1 MRGKSPGSANRDQK
15 WIKAGVLALLVHV
28 VFFIFMTFGLSWK
41 TNPPE
46 GIVVDLW
53 SDLPQP
59 EQKPTKKVK
68 AQPPKPAP
76 SKKIKPV
83 PPKKVKV
90 APPKKIKVVPPKK
103 VESLPSKAD
112 IELKKEKEKKAKLAK
127 EKKEKEKKA
136 RLAKEKKE
144 KEKKAKLAKEKKEKE
159 KKAKLAKEK
168 KEREKK
174 ARIAKEKKEKERKI
188 RLAKEKKE
196 KERKIRLAKEKKEKE
211 RKIKEQNARVAAE
224 TERFQKELREEEERR
239 RLQKLAYAKAA
250 AKRNLIDEYKA
261 KILAKIKSKL
271 VLPPDLPNDPVAE
284 YNITLLPGG
293 EILSVKLRNSSGF
306 RSFDEAVERAIIL
319 ARPLPL
325 PKDKLL
331 FPNFRD
337 LGVKVHYLDD

>member
-1 MRGKSPGSANRDQK
+1 MRGVKSTGSANRDQK
-15 WIKAGVLALLVHV
+15 WLKAGVLALLVHV

-41 TNPPE
+41 THPPA

-68 AQPPKPAP
+68 ALPPKPAP
-76 SKKIKPV
+76 TKKVKPAPPKKIEPA
-83 PPKKVKV
+83 PPKKVKP
-90 APPKKIKVVPPKK
+90 APPKK

-112 IELKKEKEKKAKLAK
+112 IELKKEKEKKQKLAK
-127 EKKEKEKKA
+127 EKKVKEKKA
-136 RLAKEKKE
+136 RLAKEKK
-144 KEKKAKLAKEKKEKE
+144 A
-159 KKAKLAKEK
+159 
-168 KEREKK
+168 
-174 ARIAKEKKEKERKI
+174 
-188 RLAKEKKE
+188 RLAKEKKA
-196 KERKIRLAKEKKEKE
+196 RLAKEKKEKE

-224 TERFQKELREEEERR
+224 TERFQKELRAEEERR
-239 RLQKLAYAKAA
+239 RLQRLAYAQAA

-271 VLPPDLPNDPVAE
+271 VLPPDLPNDPIAE
-284 YNITLLPGG
+284 YGITLLPGG
-293 EILSVKLRNSSGF
+293 EILSVKLRKSSGF

-325 PKDKLL
+325 PKDKSL

>member
-1 MRGKSPGSANRDQK
+1 MRGVKSTGSANRDQK
-15 WIKAGVLALLVHV
+15 WLKAGVLALLVHV

-41 TNPPE
+41 TNPPA

-68 AQPPKPAP
+68 ALPPKPAP
-76 SKKIKPV
+76 TKKVKPAPPKKIEPA
-83 PPKKVKV
+83 PPKKVKP
-90 APPKKIKVVPPKK
+90 APPKK

-112 IELKKEKEKKAKLAK
+112 IELKKEKEKKQKLAK
-127 EKKEKEKKA
+127 EKKV
-136 RLAKEKKE
+136 
-144 KEKKAKLAKEKKEKE
+144 KEKKAKLAKEKKAKLAKEKKAKE

-168 KEREKK
+168 K
-174 ARIAKEKKEKERKI
+174 AKEKK
-188 RLAKEKKE
+188 A
-196 KERKIRLAKEKKEKE
+196 RLAKEKKEKE

-224 TERFQKELREEEERR
+224 TERFQKELRAEEERR
-239 RLQKLAYAKAA
+239 RLQRLAYAQAA

-271 VLPPDLPNDPVAE
+271 VLPPDLPNDPIAE
-284 YNITLLPGG
+284 YGITLLPGG
-293 EILSVKLRNSSGF
+293 EILSVKLRKSSGF

-325 PKDKLL
+325 PKDKSL

>member
-41 TNPPE
+41 TNPPA

-68 AQPPKPAP
+68 ALPPKPVEP
-76 SKKIKPV
+76 PKKVKPV
-83 PPKKVKV
+83 PPKKVKS
-90 APPKKIKVVPPKK
+90 APPKEVKAAPKK
-103 VESLPSKAD
+103 VKPLPSKAD
-112 IELKKEKEKKAKLAK
+112 IELKKEKEKKAKLAKEKKEKEKKAKLAKEKKEKEKKARLAK

-159 KKAKLAKEK
+159 KKA
-168 KEREKK
+168 
-174 ARIAKEKKEKERKI
+174 
-188 RLAKEKKE
+188 
-196 KERKIRLAKEKKEKE
+196 RLAKEKKEKE

-239 RLQKLAYAKAA
+239 RLQKLAYAQAA

>member
-1 MRGKSPGSANRDQK
+1 MRGVKSTGSANRDQK
-15 WIKAGVLALLVHV
+15 WLKAGVLALLVHV

-41 TNPPE
+41 THPPA

-68 AQPPKPAP
+68 ALPPKPAP
-76 SKKIKPV
+76 TKKVKPAPPKKIEPA
-83 PPKKVKV
+83 PPKKVKP
-90 APPKKIKVVPPKK
+90 APPKK

-112 IELKKEKEKKAKLAK
+112 IELKKEKEKKQKLAK
-127 EKKEKEKKA
+127 EKKV
-136 RLAKEKKE
+136 
-144 KEKKAKLAKEKKEKE
+144 KEKKAKLAKEKK
-159 KKAKLAKEK
+159 AKLAKEK
-168 KEREKK
+168 K
-174 ARIAKEKKEKERKI
+174 AKEKK
-188 RLAKEKKE
+188 A
-196 KERKIRLAKEKKEKE
+196 RLAKEKKEKE

-224 TERFQKELREEEERR
+224 TERFQKELRAEEERR
-239 RLQKLAYAKAA
+239 RLQRLAYAQAA

-271 VLPPDLPNDPVAE
+271 VLPPDLPNDPIAE
-284 YNITLLPGG
+284 YGITLLPGG
-293 EILSVKLRNSSGF
+293 EILSVKLRKSSGF

-325 PKDKLL
+325 PKDKSL

>member
-1 MRGKSPGSANRDQK
+1 MRGVKSTGSANRDQK
-15 WIKAGVLALLVHV
+15 WLKAGVLALLVHV

-41 TNPPE
+41 THPPA

-68 AQPPKPAP
+68 ALPPKPAP
-76 SKKIKPV
+76 TKKVKPAPPKKIEPA
-83 PPKKVKV
+83 PPKKVKP
-90 APPKKIKVVPPKK
+90 APPKK

-112 IELKKEKEKKAKLAK
+112 IELKKEKEKKQKLAKEKKAKLAK
-127 EKKEKEKKA
+127 EKKAKEKKA
-136 RLAKEKKE
+136 RLAKEKKA
-144 KEKKAKLAKEKKEKE
+144 KEKKAKE
-159 KKAKLAKEK
+159 KKA
-168 KEREKK
+168 
-174 ARIAKEKKEKERKI
+174 
-188 RLAKEKKE
+188 
-196 KERKIRLAKEKKEKE
+196 RLAKEKKEKE

-224 TERFQKELREEEERR
+224 TERFQKELRAEEERR
-239 RLQKLAYAKAA
+239 RLQRLAYAQAA

-271 VLPPDLPNDPVAE
+271 VLPPDLPNDPIAE
-284 YNITLLPGG
+284 YGITLLPGG
-293 EILSVKLRNSSGF
+293 EILSVKLRKSSGF

-325 PKDKLL
+325 PKDKSL

>member
-1 MRGKSPGSANRDQK
+1 MRGKSPVSANRDQK

-90 APPKKIKVVPPKK
+90 APPKKVKVVPPKK

-112 IELKKEKEKKAKLAK
+112 IVLKREKEKKRKLAKEKKEKEKKAKLAKEKKEKEKKARLAKEKKAKEKKAKLAK

-144 KEKKAKLAKEKKEKE
+144 KEKKAK
-159 KKAKLAKEK
+159 
-168 KEREKK
+168 
-174 ARIAKEKKEKERKI
+174 
-188 RLAKEKKE
+188 
-196 KERKIRLAKEKKEKE
+196 LAKEKKEKE

>member
-127 EKKEKEKKA
+127 EKKE
-136 RLAKEKKE
+136 
-144 KEKKAKLAKEKKEKE
+144 
-159 KKAKLAKEK
+159 
-168 KEREKK
+168 REKK
-174 ARIAKEKKEKERKI
+174 ARI
-188 RLAKEKKE
+188 AKEKKE

>member
-144 KEKKAKLAKEKKEKE
+144 KEKKA
-159 KKAKLAKEK
+159 
-168 KEREKK
+168 
-174 ARIAKEKKEKERKI
+174 

-196 KERKIRLAKEKKEKE
+196 KEREVRLAKEKKEKE

>member
-59 EQKPTKKVK
+59 EQKPTKKIK

-90 APPKKIKVVPPKK
+90 APPKKVKVAPPKK
-103 VESLPSKAD
+103 VESLPSKAE
-112 IELKKEKEKKAKLAK
+112 IELKKEKEKKEKERKVRLAK

-144 KEKKAKLAKEKKEKE
+144 KEKKA
-159 KKAKLAKEK
+159 
-168 KEREKK
+168 
-174 ARIAKEKKEKERKI
+174 

-196 KERKIRLAKEKKEKE
+196 KERKARLAKEKKEKERKARLAKEKKEKERKVRLAKEKKEKE

-325 PKDKLL
+325 PRDKLL